1 MVYRLFGFNFLFDIS
16 LIQAVLFCTVTGSY
30 FRVLL
35 IVINRQNWLKT
46 YSQVINF
53 AILPAI
59 GFLITSVISS
69 SIALSLGMVGAL
81 SIIRFR
87 TPVKNPIE
95 LVTYFLLLTIGI
107 VSNVNPNLTLNFT
120 FFMTFVLILL
130 SIYEKFISKSKIFN
144 LFEEG
149 DVFIL
154 SIESNA
160 SFDLGNLKKGLVH
173 FSKNQE
179 KFLYRISSN
188 NQNILFD
195 FVENLDES
203 KIISYS
209 IDK

>member
-1 MVYRLFGFNFLFDIS
+1 MIYTLFGFNFIFEIA
-16 LIQAVLFCTVTGSY
+16 LIQKVLFCTVIGSY
-30 FRVLL
+30 FRILL
-35 IVINRQNWLKT
+35 IVVNRQNWLKT

-95 LVTYFLLLTIGI
+95 LVTYFLLLTVGI
-107 VSNVNPNLTLNFT
+107 VSNVNPNLTLNFA
-120 FFMTFVLILL
+120 FFMTFVLVLL
-130 SIYEKFISKSKIFN
+130 SIYEKFISKSRIFN

-149 DVFIL
+149 DIFIL
-154 SIESNA
+154 SIESN
-160 SFDLGNLKKGLVH
+160 SNLDLGNLKKGLVH

-179 KFLYRISSN
+179 TYLYRISSN
-188 NQNILFD
+188 NQNNLFN
-195 FVENLDES
+195 FIENLDES
-203 KIISYS
+203 KVISYS

>member
-1 MVYRLFGFNFLFDIS
+1 MIYTLFGFNFIFDIS
-16 LIQAVLFCTVTGSY
+16 LIQEVLFCTVIGSY
-30 FRVLL
+30 FRILL
-35 IVINRQNWLKT
+35 IIVNRQNWLKT

-69 SIALSLGMVGAL
+69 SISLSLGMVGAL

-95 LVTYFLLLTIGI
+95 LVTYFLLLTVGI
-107 VSNVNPNLTLNFT
+107 VSNVNPNLTLNFA

-130 SIYEKFISKSKIFN
+130 SIYERFVSKSKIFN

-154 SIESNA
+154 SIESNGNL
-160 SFDLGNLKKGLVH
+160 DLGNLKKGLVH

-179 KFLYRISSN
+179 TYLYRISSN
-188 NQNILFD
+188 NQNNLFN

>member
-1 MVYRLFGFNFLFDIS
+1 MIYTLFGFNFIFDIS
-16 LIQAVLFCTVTGSY
+16 LIQAVLFCTVIGSY
-30 FRVLL
+30 FRILL
-35 IVINRQNWLKT
+35 IVVNRQNWLKT

-59 GFLITSVISS
+59 GFLITSVIST

-95 LVTYFLLLTIGI
+95 LVSYFLLLTVGI
-107 VSNVNPNLTLNFT
+107 VSNVNPNLTLNFA
-120 FFMTFVLILL
+120 FFMTFVLLLL
-130 SIYEKFISKSKIFN
+130 SIYEKFVSKSKIFN

-149 DVFIL
+149 DIFIL
-154 SIESNA
+154 SIESN
-160 SFDLGNLKKGLVH
+160 SNLDLGNLKKGLVH

-179 KFLYRISSN
+179 TYLYRISSN
-188 NQNILFD
+188 NQNNLFN
-195 FVENLDES
+195 FIENLDES
-203 KIISYS
+203 KVISYS

>member
-16 LIQAVLFCTVTGSY
+16 LIQAVLFCTVIGSY

-35 IVINRQNWLKT
+35 IVVNRQNWLKT

-149 DVFIL
+149 DIFIL
-154 SIESNA
+154 SIEANESI
-160 SFDLGNLKKGLVH
+160 DLGNLKKSLVH

-179 KFLYRISSN
+179 KILYRISSN
-188 NQNILFD
+188 NQNNLFN

>member
-16 LIQAVLFCTVTGSY
+16 LIQAVMFCTVIGSY
-30 FRVLL
+30 FRILL
-35 IVINRQNWLKT
+35 IIVNRQNWLKT

-59 GFLITSVISS
+59 GYLITSVISS

-95 LVTYFLLLTIGI
+95 LVTYFLLLTVGI

-120 FFMTFVLILL
+120 FFMTFVLVLL
-130 SIYEKFISKSKIFN
+130 SIYEKFVSKSKIFN

-149 DVFIL
+149 DVYIL
-154 SIESNA
+154 SIESN
-160 SFDLGNLKKGLVH
+160 DKLELGNLQKGLLH
-173 FSKNQE
+173 FSQNQE
-179 KFLYRISSN
+179 KYLYRISSN
-188 NQNILFD
+188 NQSNLFN

>member
-1 MVYRLFGFNFLFDIS
+1 MIYTLFGFNFIFDIS
-16 LIQAVLFCTVTGSY
+16 LIQAVLFCTVIGSY
-30 FRVLL
+30 FRILL
-35 IVINRQNWLKT
+35 IVVNRQNWLKT

-95 LVTYFLLLTIGI
+95 LVTYFLLLTVGI
-107 VSNVNPNLTLNFT
+107 VSNVNPNLTLNFA
-120 FFMTFVLILL
+120 FFMTFVLLLL
-130 SIYEKFISKSKIFN
+130 SIYEKFVSKSKIFN

-149 DVFIL
+149 DIFIL
-154 SIESNA
+154 SIESN
-160 SFDLGNLKKGLVH
+160 SNLDLGNLKKGLVH

-179 KFLYRISSN
+179 TYLYRISSN
-188 NQNILFD
+188 NQNNLFN

-203 KIISYS
+203 KVISYS

>member
-1 MVYRLFGFNFLFDIS
+1 MIYTLFGFNFIFDIS
-16 LIQAVLFCTVTGSY
+16 LIQAVLFCTVIGSY
-30 FRVLL
+30 FRILL
-35 IVINRQNWLKT
+35 IVVNRQNWLKT

-95 LVTYFLLLTIGI
+95 LVSYFLLLTVGI

-120 FFMTFVLILL
+120 FFMTFVLLLL

-149 DVFIL
+149 DIFIL
-154 SIESNA
+154 SIESN
-160 SFDLGNLKKGLVH
+160 SNLDLGNLKKGLVH

-179 KFLYRISSN
+179 TYLYRISSN
-188 NQNILFD
+188 NQNSLFN

-203 KIISYS
+203 KVISYS

>member
-1 MVYRLFGFNFLFDIS
+1 MIYTLFGFNFIFEIA
-16 LIQAVLFCTVTGSY
+16 LIQKVLFCTVIGSY
-30 FRVLL
+30 FRILL
-35 IVINRQNWLKT
+35 IVVNRQNWLKT

-95 LVTYFLLLTIGI
+95 LVTYFLLLTVGI
-107 VSNVNPNLTLNFT
+107 VSNVNPNLTLNFA

-130 SIYEKFISKSKIFN
+130 SIYERFVSKSKIFN

-154 SIESNA
+154 SIESNGNL
-160 SFDLGNLKKGLVH
+160 DLGNLKKGLVH

-179 KFLYRISSN
+179 TYLYRISSN
-188 NQNILFD
+188 NQNNLFN

>member
-1 MVYRLFGFNFLFDIS
+1 MIYTLFGFNFIFEIA
-16 LIQAVLFCTVTGSY
+16 LIQKVLFCTVIGSY
-30 FRVLL
+30 FRILL
-35 IVINRQNWLKT
+35 IVVNRQNWLKT

-120 FFMTFVLILL
+120 FFMTFVLVLL

-149 DVFIL
+149 DIFIL
-154 SIESNA
+154 SIETNESI
-160 SFDLGNLKKGLVH
+160 DLGNLKKSLVH

-179 KFLYRISSN
+179 KILYRISSN
-188 NQNILFD
+188 NQNNLFK
-195 FVENLDES
+195 FVENLDDS

>member
-1 MVYRLFGFNFLFDIS
+1 MIYTLFGFNFIFDIS
-16 LIQAVLFCTVTGSY
+16 LIQAVLFCTVIGSY
-30 FRVLL
+30 FRILL
-35 IVINRQNWLKT
+35 IVVNRQNWLKT

-95 LVTYFLLLTIGI
+95 LVSYFLLLTVGI

-120 FFMTFVLILL
+120 FFMTFVLLLL

-149 DVFIL
+149 DIFIL
-154 SIESNA
+154 SIESN
-160 SFDLGNLKKGLVH
+160 SNLDLGNLKKGLVH

-179 KFLYRISSN
+179 TYLYRISSN
-188 NQNILFD
+188 NQNNLFN

-203 KIISYS
+203 KVISYS

>member
-1 MVYRLFGFNFLFDIS
+1 MIYKLFGFNYIFDIS
-16 LIQAVLFCTVTGSY
+16 LIQASLFCTVIGSY
-30 FRVLL
+30 FRILL
-35 IVINRQNWLKT
+35 IIINRQNWLKT

-95 LVTYFLLLTIGI
+95 LITYFLLLTIGI
-107 VSNVNPNLTLNFT
+107 VSNVNANLTLNFT

-130 SIYEKFISKSKIFN
+130 GIYERFVSKSKIFT

-149 DVFIL
+149 DIFLL
-154 SIESNA
+154 SIESNEI
-160 SFDLGNLKKGLVH
+160 LELENLKKGLVH

-179 KFLYRISSN
+179 KYLYRITSN
-188 NQNILFD
+188 NQNNLFN
-195 FVENLDES
+195 FIESLDDS
-203 KIISYS
+203 KVISYS

>member
-1 MVYRLFGFNFLFDIS
+1 M
-16 LIQAVLFCTVTGSY
+16 
-30 FRVLL
+30 L
-35 IVINRQNWLKT
+35 IVVNRQNWLLT

-120 FFMTFVLILL
+120 FFITFVLTLL
-130 SIYEKFISKSKIFN
+130 SIYEKFISKSNIFKH
-144 LFEEG
+144 FEEG
-149 DVFIL
+149 DIFIL
-154 SIESNA
+154 SIEANESI
-160 SFDLGNLKKGLVH
+160 DLGNLKKSLVH

-179 KFLYRISSN
+179 KILYK
-188 NQNILFD
+188 ILFNNKNNLFN

>member
-16 LIQAVLFCTVTGSY
+16 LIQAVLFCTVIGSY

-35 IVINRQNWLKT
+35 IVVNRQNWLKT

-120 FFMTFVLILL
+120 FFMTFVLTLL
-130 SIYEKFISKSKIFN
+130 SIYEKYISKSKIFN

-149 DVFIL
+149 DIFIL
-154 SIESNA
+154 SIEANESI
-160 SFDLGNLKKGLVH
+160 DLGNLKKSLVH

-179 KFLYRISSN
+179 KILYRISSN
-188 NQNILFD
+188 NQNNLFN

>member
-16 LIQAVLFCTVTGSY
+16 LIQAVLFCTVIGSY

-35 IVINRQNWLKT
+35 IVVNRQNWLKT

-120 FFMTFVLILL
+120 FFMTFVLTVL
-130 SIYEKFISKSKIFN
+130 SIYEKYISKSKIFN

-149 DVFIL
+149 DIFIL
-154 SIESNA
+154 SIEANESI
-160 SFDLGNLKKGLVH
+160 DLGNLKKSLVH

-179 KFLYRISSN
+179 KILYRISSN
-188 NQNILFD
+188 NQNNLFN

>member
-16 LIQAVLFCTVTGSY
+16 LIQAVMFCTVIGSY
-30 FRVLL
+30 FRILL
-35 IVINRQNWLKT
+35 IIVNRQNWLKT

-59 GFLITSVISS
+59 GYLITSVISS

-95 LVTYFLLLTIGI
+95 LVTYFLLLTVGI

-120 FFMTFVLILL
+120 FFMTFVLVLL
-130 SIYEKFISKSKIFN
+130 SIYEKFVSKSKIFN

-149 DVFIL
+149 DVYIL
-154 SIESNA
+154 SIESN
-160 SFDLGNLKKGLVH
+160 DKLELGNLQKGLLH
-173 FSKNQE
+173 FSQNQE
-179 KFLYRISSN
+179 KYLYRISSN
-188 NQNILFD
+188 NQSNLFN
-195 FVENLDES
+195 FVENLDEL

>member
-1 MVYRLFGFNFLFDIS
+1 MIYTLFGFNFIFDIS
-16 LIQAVLFCTVTGSY
+16 LIQAVLFCTVIGSY
-30 FRVLL
+30 FRILL
-35 IVINRQNWLKT
+35 IVVNRQNWLKT

-95 LVTYFLLLTIGI
+95 LVSYFLLLTVGI
-107 VSNVNPNLTLNFT
+107 VSNVNPNLTLNFA
-120 FFMTFVLILL
+120 FFMTFVLLLL
-130 SIYEKFISKSKIFN
+130 SIYEKFVSKSKIFN

-149 DVFIL
+149 DIFIL
-154 SIESNA
+154 SIESN
-160 SFDLGNLKKGLVH
+160 SNLDLGNLKKGLVH

-179 KFLYRISSN
+179 TYLYRISSN
-188 NQNILFD
+188 NQNNLFN
-195 FVENLDES
+195 FIENLDES
-203 KIISYS
+203 KVISYS

>member
-16 LIQAVLFCTVTGSY
+16 LIQAVLFCTVIGSY

-35 IVINRQNWLKT
+35 IVVNRQNWLKT

-120 FFMTFVLILL
+120 FFMTFVLTLL

-149 DVFIL
+149 DIFIL
-154 SIESNA
+154 SIEANESI
-160 SFDLGNLKKGLVH
+160 DLGNLKKSLVH

-179 KFLYRISSN
+179 KILYRISSN
-188 NQNILFD
+188 NQNNLFN

>member
-1 MVYRLFGFNFLFDIS
+1 MIYRLFGFNFLFDIS
-16 LIQAVLFCTVTGSY
+16 LIQTVLFCTVIGSY

-35 IVINRQNWLKT
+35 IVVNRQNWLKT

-149 DVFIL
+149 DIFIL
-154 SIESNA
+154 SMETNESI
-160 SFDLGNLKKGLVH
+160 DLGNLKKSLVH

-179 KFLYRISSN
+179 RFLYRISSN
-188 NQNILFD
+188 NQNNLFN

>member
-16 LIQAVLFCTVTGSY
+16 LIQAVLFCTVIGSY

-35 IVINRQNWLKT
+35 IVVNRQNWLKT

-120 FFMTFVLILL
+120 FFMTFVLTLL
-130 SIYEKFISKSKIFN
+130 SIYEKFISKSKIFS

-149 DVFIL
+149 DIFIL
-154 SIESNA
+154 SIEANESI
-160 SFDLGNLKKGLVH
+160 DLGNLKKSLVH

-179 KFLYRISSN
+179 KILYRISSN
-188 NQNILFD
+188 NQNNLFN

-209 IDK
+209 IGK

>member
-1 MVYRLFGFNFLFDIS
+1 MVYILFGFNFLFDIS
-16 LIQAVLFCTVTGSY
+16 LIQAVMFCTVIGSY
-30 FRVLL
+30 FRILL
-35 IVINRQNWLKT
+35 IIVNRQNWLKT

-59 GFLITSVISS
+59 GYLITSVISS

-95 LVTYFLLLTIGI
+95 LVTYFLLLTVGI

-120 FFMTFVLILL
+120 FFMTFVLVLL
-130 SIYEKFISKSKIFN
+130 SIYEKFVSKSKIFN

-149 DVFIL
+149 DVYIL
-154 SIESNA
+154 SIESN
-160 SFDLGNLKKGLVH
+160 DKLELGNLQKGLLH
-173 FSKNQE
+173 FSQNQE
-179 KFLYRISSN
+179 KYLYRISSN
-188 NQNILFD
+188 NQSNLFN
-195 FVENLDES
+195 FVENLDEL

>member
-1 MVYRLFGFNFLFDIS
+1 MIYTLFGFNFIFEIA
-16 LIQAVLFCTVTGSY
+16 LIQKVLFCTVIGSY
-30 FRVLL
+30 FRILL
-35 IVINRQNWLKT
+35 IVVNRQNWLKT

-120 FFMTFVLILL
+120 FFMTFVLVLL

-149 DVFIL
+149 DIFIL
-154 SIESNA
+154 SIEANESI
-160 SFDLGNLKKGLVH
+160 DLGNLKKSLVH

-179 KFLYRISSN
+179 KILYRISSN
-188 NQNILFD
+188 NQNNLFK
-195 FVENLDES
+195 FVENLDDS

>member
-1 MVYRLFGFNFLFDIS
+1 MIYTLFGFNFIFDIS
-16 LIQAVLFCTVTGSY
+16 LIQEVLFCTVIGSY
-30 FRVLL
+30 FRILL
-35 IVINRQNWLKT
+35 IIVNRQNWLKT

-69 SIALSLGMVGAL
+69 SISLSLGMVGAL

-95 LVTYFLLLTIGI
+95 LVTYFLLLTVGI
-107 VSNVNPNLTLNFT
+107 VSNVNPNLTLNFA

-130 SIYEKFISKSKIFN
+130 SIYERFVSKSKIFN

-154 SIESNA
+154 SIESNGNL
-160 SFDLGNLKKGLVH
+160 DLGNLKKGLVH

-179 KFLYRISSN
+179 TYLYRISSN
-188 NQNILFD
+188 NQNNLFN
-195 FVENLDES
+195 FVENLDNS

>member
-1 MVYRLFGFNFLFDIS
+1 MVYRIFGFNFLFDIS
-16 LIQAVLFCTVTGSY
+16 LIQAVMFCTVIGSY
-30 FRVLL
+30 FRILL
-35 IVINRQNWLKT
+35 IIVNRQNWLKT

-59 GFLITSVISS
+59 GYLITSVISS

-95 LVTYFLLLTIGI
+95 LVTYFLLLTVGI

-120 FFMTFVLILL
+120 FFMTFVLVLL
-130 SIYEKFISKSKIFN
+130 SIYEKFVSKSKIFN

-149 DVFIL
+149 DVYIL
-154 SIESNA
+154 SIESN
-160 SFDLGNLKKGLVH
+160 DKLELGNLQKGLLH
-173 FSKNQE
+173 FSQNQE
-179 KFLYRISSN
+179 KYLYRISSN
-188 NQNILFD
+188 NQSNLFN
-195 FVENLDES
+195 FVENLDEL

>member
-16 LIQAVLFCTVTGSY
+16 LIQAVLFCTVIGSY

-35 IVINRQNWLKT
+35 IVVNRQNWLKT

-149 DVFIL
+149 DIFIL
-154 SIESNA
+154 SIETNESI
-160 SFDLGNLKKGLVH
+160 DLGNLKKSLVH

-179 KFLYRISSN
+179 KILYRISSN
-188 NQNILFD
+188 NQNNLFN

>member
-1 MVYRLFGFNFLFDIS
+1 MIYTLFGFNFIFDIS
-16 LIQAVLFCTVTGSY
+16 LIQAVLFCTVIGSY
-30 FRVLL
+30 FRILL
-35 IVINRQNWLKT
+35 IVVNRQNWLKT

-95 LVTYFLLLTIGI
+95 LVSYFLLLTVGI
-107 VSNVNPNLTLNFT
+107 VSNVNPNLTLNFA
-120 FFMTFVLILL
+120 FFMTFVLLLL
-130 SIYEKFISKSKIFN
+130 SIYEKFVSKSKIFN

-149 DVFIL
+149 DIFIL
-154 SIESNA
+154 SIESN
-160 SFDLGNLKKGLVH
+160 SNLDLGDLKKGLVH

-179 KFLYRISSN
+179 TYLYRISSN
-188 NQNILFD
+188 NQNNLFN

-203 KIISYS
+203 KVISYS

>member
-16 LIQAVLFCTVTGSY
+16 LIQAVLFCTVIGSY

-35 IVINRQNWLKT
+35 IVVNRQNWLKT

-69 SIALSLGMVGAL
+69 SISLSLGMVGAL

-120 FFMTFVLILL
+120 FFMTFVLTVL
-130 SIYEKFISKSKIFN
+130 SIYEKYISKSKIFN

-149 DVFIL
+149 DIFIL
-154 SIESNA
+154 SIEANESI
-160 SFDLGNLKKGLVH
+160 DLGNLKKSLVH

-179 KFLYRISSN
+179 KILYRISSN
-188 NQNILFD
+188 NQNNLFN

>member
-1 MVYRLFGFNFLFDIS
+1 MIYTLFGFNFIFDIS
-16 LIQAVLFCTVTGSY
+16 LIQAVLFCTVIGSY
-30 FRVLL
+30 FRILL
-35 IVINRQNWLKT
+35 IVVNRQNWLKT

-95 LVTYFLLLTIGI
+95 LVSYFLLLTVGI
-107 VSNVNPNLTLNFT
+107 VSNVNPNLTLNFA
-120 FFMTFVLILL
+120 FFMTFVLLLL
-130 SIYEKFISKSKIFN
+130 SIYEKFVSKSKIFN

-149 DVFIL
+149 DIFIL
-154 SIESNA
+154 SIESN
-160 SFDLGNLKKGLVH
+160 SNLDLGNLKKGLVH

-179 KFLYRISSN
+179 TYLYRISSN
-188 NQNILFD
+188 NQNNLFN

-203 KIISYS
+203 KVISYS

>member
-1 MVYRLFGFNFLFDIS
+1 MVYRLFGFNFIFDIG
-16 LIQAVLFCTVTGSY
+16 LIQSVLFCSVIGSY

-35 IVINRQNWLKT
+35 IVVNRQNWLKT

-95 LVTYFLLLTIGI
+95 LITYFLLLTVGI

-120 FFMTFVLILL
+120 FFMTFILLILN
-130 SIYEKFISKSKIFN
+130 IYERYVSRSKLFN

-154 SIESNA
+154 SVESKEKLNIE
-160 SFDLGNLKKGLVH
+160 NLKKGLLH
-173 FSKNQE
+173 FSKNN
-179 KFLYRISSN
+179 KNYLYRFSSN
-188 NQNILFD
+188 NQNKLME
-195 FVENLDES
+195 FVENQQES
-203 KIISYS
+203 NIISYS

>member
-1 MVYRLFGFNFLFDIS
+1 MIYTLFGFNFIFDIS
-16 LIQAVLFCTVTGSY
+16 LIQEVLFCTVIGSY
-30 FRVLL
+30 FRILL
-35 IVINRQNWLKT
+35 IVVNRQNWLKT

-95 LVTYFLLLTIGI
+95 LVTYFLLLTVGI
-107 VSNVNPNLTLNFT
+107 VSNVNPNLTLNFA

-130 SIYEKFISKSKIFN
+130 SIYERFVSKSKIFN

-154 SIESNA
+154 SIESNGNL
-160 SFDLGNLKKGLVH
+160 DLGNLKKGLVH

-179 KFLYRISSN
+179 TYLYRISSN
-188 NQNILFD
+188 NQNNLFN

>member
-16 LIQAVLFCTVTGSY
+16 LIQAVLFCTVIGSY
-30 FRVLL
+30 FRFLL
-35 IVINRQNWLKT
+35 IVVNRQNWLKT

-69 SIALSLGMVGAL
+69 SISLSLGMVGAL

-120 FFMTFVLILL
+120 FFMTFILILL

-144 LFEEG
+144 LFGEG
-149 DVFIL
+149 DIFIL
-154 SIESNA
+154 SIEANESI
-160 SFDLGNLKKGLVH
+160 DLGNFKKSLVH
-173 FSKNQE
+173 FSKNQ
-179 KFLYRISSN
+179 KKILYRIASN
-188 NQNILFD
+188 NQNNLFN

>member
-1 MVYRLFGFNFLFDIS
+1 MIYTLFGFDFIFDIS
-16 LIQAVLFCTVTGSY
+16 LIQAVLFCTVIGSY
-30 FRVLL
+30 FRILL
-35 IVINRQNWLKT
+35 IVVNRQNWLKT

-53 AILPAI
+53 AILPPI

-95 LVTYFLLLTIGI
+95 LVTYFLLLTVGI
-107 VSNVNPNLTLNFT
+107 VSNVNPNLTLNFAL
-120 FFMTFVLILL
+120 FMTFVLLLL
-130 SIYEKFISKSKIFN
+130 SIYEKFVSKSKIFN

-149 DVFIL
+149 DMFIL
-154 SIESNA
+154 SIESN
-160 SFDLGNLKKGLVH
+160 SNLDLGNLKKGLVH
-173 FSKNQE
+173 FSKNHE
-179 KFLYRISSN
+179 TYLYRISSN
-188 NQNILFD
+188 NQSNLFT

-203 KIISYS
+203 KVISYS